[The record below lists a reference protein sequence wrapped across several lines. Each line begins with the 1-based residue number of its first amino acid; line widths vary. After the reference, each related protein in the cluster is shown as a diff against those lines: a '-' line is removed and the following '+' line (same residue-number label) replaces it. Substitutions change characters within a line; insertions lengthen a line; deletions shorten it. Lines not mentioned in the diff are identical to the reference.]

1 MKIAK
6 DAVSFLIPLCLI
18 AGLLFFSGFLLT
30 GLFFLALAVFVS
42 FFFRDP
48 NRDIPK
54 NKDTILSPADGRIL
68 EVSRESD
75 GTTKV
80 SIFLSIW
87 NVHINRS
94 PIAGTVAEVCY
105 FPGKFRMAFDKR
117 ASIDNEQNVL
127 VIKNS
132 SFKVKFIQIAGL
144 LARRIV
150 CWKKQGDSVDIGE
163 RIGLIR
169 FGSRVDI
176 FLPATATITVGQGH
190 KVQGGITVIGRVGRG
205 AE

>member
-6 DAVSFLIPLCLI
+6 DAVSFLIPLFLI
-18 AGLLFFSGFLLT
+18 AGLLFLSGFPLV
-30 GLFFLALAVFVS
+30 GLVFLALAVFVS
-42 FFFRDP
+42 LFFRDP
-48 NRDIPK
+48 HRDIPK
-54 NKDTILSPADGRIL
+54 NKDTILAPADGRIL
-68 EVSRESD
+68 EVSKEPD

-132 SFKVKFIQIAGL
+132 SFQVKFIQIAGW

-150 CWKKQGDSVDIGE
+150 CWKKQGDSVEIGE
-163 RIGLIR
+163 RVGLIR

-176 FLPATATITVGQGH
+176 FLPATAAITVGQGH
-190 KVQGGITVIGRVGRG
+190 KVKGGITVIGRVRFGT
-205 AE
+205 E

>member
-18 AGLLFFSGFLLT
+18 AVLLFLSGFLLA
-30 GLFFLALAVFVS
+30 GLVFLALAVFVS

-48 NRDIPK
+48 NRDIPQ

-68 EVSRESD
+68 EVSREPD

-94 PIAGTVAEVCY
+94 PIAGTVAELCY

-127 VIKNS
+127 VIRNS
-132 SFKVKFIQIAGL
+132 SFQVKFIQIAGL

-150 CWKKQGDSVDIGE
+150 CWKKQGDLVDIGE

-176 FLPATATITVGQGH
+176 FLPATAAIMVGKGH
-190 KVQGGITVIGRVGRG
+190 KVRGGISVIGRVIPG

>member
-1 MKIAK
+1 
-6 DAVSFLIPLCLI
+6 
-18 AGLLFFSGFLLT
+18 
-30 GLFFLALAVFVS
+30 
-42 FFFRDP
+42 
-48 NRDIPK
+48 
-54 NKDTILSPADGRIL
+54 
-68 EVSRESD
+68 
-75 GTTKV
+75 
-80 SIFLSIW
+80 
-87 NVHINRS
+87 
-94 PIAGTVAEVCY
+94 
-105 FPGKFRMAFDKR
+105 MAFDKR

-176 FLPATATITVGQGH
+176 FLPATAAITVEQGH
-190 KVQGGITVIGRVGRG
+190 KVQGGITVIGRVRRG
-205 AE
+205 VE